1 MTLLVLDL
9 DGTLT
14 KSDNLIRFSYFM
26 MNRRWRFILALPLL
40 VLLKIRLISNTK
52 FKKYYA
58 KLILKGLEEHY
69 IKEFASEYVNSQSF
83 LNDLNQ
89 DILAFIE
96 KYSES
101 EKVLISANFDFLV
114 APICALLGIKDF
126 RSIEPEV
133 EKGRYSGSILG
144 LIPYGEDK
152 ISAFKDY
159 LGTFDYKTT
168 IGLGDSLSDLPLL
181 RYLSE
186 GFLVSWN
193 KRKNST
199 NIISVRK
206 HEKKEN
212 F

>member
-14 KSDNLIRFSYFM
+14 KSDNLVRFSYFM
-26 MNRRWRFILALPLL
+26 MKRRRRFVVALPLL

-58 KLILKGLEEHY
+58 KLILKGLEENY
-69 IKEFASEYVNSQSF
+69 VKDCARDYVNSQTF
-83 LNDLNQ
+83 LNDFNQ
-89 DILAFIE
+89 DILAFIA
-96 KYSES
+96 KYPES
-101 EKVLISANFDFLV
+101 EKVMISANFDFLV
-114 APICALLGIKDF
+114 APICELLGIKDF
-126 RSIEPEV
+126 RAIESEV
-133 EKGRYSGSILG
+133 EKGQYSGSILG

-152 ISAFKDY
+152 ICAFKDY

-168 IGLGDSLSDLPLL
+168 IGLGDSPSDLPLL

-193 KRKNST
+193 KSENST

-212 F
+212 I